1 MRAGVQVKDFAEFTG
16 MVIKSIPIGEY
27 DKRITL
33 LTRERG
39 KLFAFVRGAR
49 RQGSCLLAC
58 TLPFA
63 YGKFRFYEGRNS
75 FSLHSAKIERF
86 FEEISQDMQKACYGS
101 YFLEFADYYAREFL
115 REQDMLRLLYIS
127 LLALSRPSIPMRLTR
142 RIFEL
147 RMMVI
152 NGEYESLPEELAGE
166 TARYTW
172 HYIVNS
178 PLEKLYTFAIK
189 EETLEEIEFCM
200 DHMMEKYID
209 REMNSLKIL
218 KAIIT

>member
-1 MRAGVQVKDFAEFTG
+1 MKDFAEFTG

-27 DKRITL
+27 DKRITV

-49 RQGSCLLAC
+49 RQGSPLLAC

-63 YGKFRFYEGRNS
+63 YGKFKFYEGRNS
-75 FSLHSAKIERF
+75 FSLHSAKMERF
-86 FEEISQDMQKACYGS
+86 FEEISQDIQKACYGS
-101 YFLEFADYYAREFL
+101 YFLEFTDYYAREFL
-115 REQDMLRLLYIS
+115 REQDMLKLLYIS

-152 NGEYESLPEELAGE
+152 NGEYDSQPKKLRGE

-172 HYIVNS
+172 HYIIHS

-189 EETLEEIEFCM
+189 QEVLEEIESCM
-200 DHMMEKYID
+200 DDMMGEYID
-209 REMNSLKIL
+209 KEMNSLKIL